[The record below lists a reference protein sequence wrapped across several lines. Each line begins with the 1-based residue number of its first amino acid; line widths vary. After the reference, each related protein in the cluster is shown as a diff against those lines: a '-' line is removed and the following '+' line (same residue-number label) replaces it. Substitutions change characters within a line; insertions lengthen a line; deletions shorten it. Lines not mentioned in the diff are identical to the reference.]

1 MFSDFK
7 IDKKTPVY
15 IQLRDYLRGLI
26 LKGMF
31 QKDEKLPSTRE
42 LSVMLGLSRNTV
54 NSAYESLRDEGLIN
68 IVEGKGT
75 FVSYE
80 KVVRESSWDMDW
92 SSRIS
97 EYGRMAEGL
106 DIIKHELPWK
116 KGMISFK
123 SIAPDESLFDVQ
135 EFKRCF
141 LNKMSIEGEKILNY
155 GYAQGYRPLINF
167 LTGYMKS
174 KGVET
179 EGKEILITNGFTEGF
194 DIVLSALTAEGD
206 RVLCENPTHNTSI
219 KIMKLHKLEIHGV
232 TQEKDGMDLAELKE
246 KLKKNSYKLAYL
258 VPSYH
263 NPTGVVMSAEKR
275 LKSYNLLKE
284 YDVPIVEDGF
294 NEELRY
300 SGGHVSPMASLCSG
314 GGIIYIG
321 SFSKILFPG
330 VRMGWVMAD
339 KKLIGFM
346 ESIKRSRNIHTS
358 AIDQAVLC
366 DYLENGGFDRY
377 IKKAR
382 RFYKEKYEFAAEC
395 AQKYIPCKQIMGSGG
410 LHIFIE
416 IEGLDA
422 RKLLGRCYEKGVV
435 FTAGDIFYT
444 DSKGECTFRLGFSR
458 VKAED
463 IEKGFKIIGEAAKE
477 LMREGET
484 QNHSQGIM
492 ARKGI
497 GF

>member
-1 MFSDFK
+1 MFSNFN
-7 IDKKTPVY
+7 IDKKAPVY
-15 IQLRDYLRGLI
+15 VQLKDYLRGLI

-54 NSAYESLRDEGLIN
+54 NNAYESLQDEGLIN

-75 FVSYE
+75 FVFYD
-80 KVVRESSWDMDW
+80 KLIREGSWEIDW

-141 LNKMSIEGEKILNY
+141 LNRISIEGEKILNY

-167 LTGYMKS
+167 LTGYMKG

-179 EGKEILITNGFTEGF
+179 EGKKILITNGFTEGF
-194 DIVLSALTAEGD
+194 DIVLSALTTEGD

-232 TQEKDGMDLAELKE
+232 TQEKDGINLAELKE
-246 KLKKNSYKLAYL
+246 KLGKNSYKLAYL

-275 LKSYNLLKE
+275 LQSYNILKE
-284 YDVPIVEDGF
+284 YNVPIVEDGF

-300 SGGHVSPMASLCSG
+300 SGGHVSPMASLCIG
-314 GGIIYIG
+314 GGVIYIG

-339 KKLIGFM
+339 EKLIGCI

-358 AIDQAVLC
+358 AIDQAVLF
-366 DYLENGGFDRY
+366 DYFENGGFERY

-382 RFYKEKYEFAAEC
+382 KFYKEKYEFAAEC
-395 AQKYIPCKQIMGSGG
+395 ARKYIPCKQIMGSGG

-416 IEGLDA
+416 IEGLSS
-422 RKLLGRCYEKGVV
+422 RKILERCYDRGVV
-435 FTAGDIFYT
+435 FTAGDIFFI
-444 DSKGECTFRLGFSR
+444 DGKGENTFRLGFSR
-458 VKAED
+458 VKTED
-463 IEKGFKIIGEAAKE
+463 IEKGFKIIGDAAKE
-477 LMREGET
+477 LLGEGEIK
-484 QNHSQGIM
+484 NG
-492 ARKGI
+492 
-497 GF
+497 